1 LLTSDFPSE
10 NHHTQTRTFLTR
22 NRYHTFESNIMNRIL
37 TILFFSFYVSI
48 SFASSPQVSDYLIFK
63 NDTIPTYNL
72 LVERYLQKI
81 KDDKGKL
88 FDLSFRNS
96 IEGTLGTSLNC
107 WRGYQAIYEIKNDS
121 LFVNAIIDCHSLDN
135 KNLIPKNYI
144 KKLFGEKVKNNKV
157 LVDWFSG
164 NISFPTKRT
173 DNKMINWDGVFERIF
188 MYENV
193 IEIKNGEILKISEQ
207 QNYVDLKDGIDR
219 LDRENITQAIFD
231 RIKNYNWTKKDKFDC
246 SELYTVTIGQNG
258 KITNVIMTEYQTK
271 ELISKFWDTKRE
283 YNFCIKSIKNALKG
297 LQFDILK
304 RKGIPIESNVN
315 VEIWFNE
322 DGTIENWS
330 E

>member
-1 LLTSDFPSE
+1 
-10 NHHTQTRTFLTR
+10 
-22 NRYHTFESNIMNRIL
+22 MNRIL

-48 SFASSPQVSDYLIFK
+48 SFASSPQISDYLIFK

-72 LVERYLQKI
+72 LVEQYLQKI
-81 KDDKGKL
+81 KDDKGRL

-144 KKLFGEKVKNNKV
+144 KKLFGEKVKSNKV
-157 LVDWFSG
+157 FVDWFSG

-193 IEIKNGEILKISEQ
+193 IEIENGKILKISEQ

-246 SELYTVTIGQNG
+246 SELYTVTIGEKG
-258 KITNVIMTEYQTK
+258 KVTNVIMTEYQTK
-271 ELISKFWDTKRE
+271 ELISEFWDTKRE
-283 YNFCIKSIKNALKG
+283 YNFCIRSIKKALKG